1 MRISTRGEYGV
12 RAMFDLSLHYGK
24 GPIPLKS
31 IAERQVIS
39 EHYLEQLMA
48 ALRKAG
54 LVVSKRGAHGGY
66 ELAYAPAEIRIGDII
81 RVLEGPITPME
92 CLDNGDGDGPYCG
105 HSEQCVMRNL
115 WKRLQDSMEE
125 VLDNTTLE
133 SLRQDA
139 LRLKGDE

>member
-1 MRISTRGEYGV
+1 
-12 RAMFDLSLHYGK
+12 
-24 GPIPLKS
+24 
-31 IAERQVIS
+31 
-39 EHYLEQLMA
+39 
-48 ALRKAG
+48 
-54 LVVSKRGAHGGY
+54 
-66 ELAYAPAEIRIGDII
+66 
-81 RVLEGPITPME
+81 ME